1 MATETVAWHGSLG
14 SRGSCGSD
22 GVSDIVVLRPVHWL
36 AHLSDTYS
44 FTYFL
49 LFVMNLTSLIRL
61 KIALF
66 PMTFWVLEFE
76 RRGAVLYGWI
86 EEEQRAI
93 AFATGI

>member
-44 FTYFL
+44 FTYFFTYFL
-49 LFVMNLTSLIRL
+49 LFVMNLTSQMRR

-66 PMTFWVLEFE
+66 PMTFWVLEF
-76 RRGAVLYGWI
+76 
-86 EEEQRAI
+86 
-93 AFATGI
+93 